1 MTAQTLIVIPTYNE
15 RDGVAAI
22 IDAVRASVPSA
33 HILIVDDN
41 SPDGTGQIA
50 DEIASRDLQVRVK
63 HRPGKQG
70 LGPAYLDAFQQ
81 ALQEGWRRVV
91 QMDADFSHNPKDIP
105 RLLGALDAGAGLVI
119 GSRYVPGGGTVNW
132 GLRRRLVSRGG
143 SLYARTILAVKI
155 RDLTGGFKAWTADTL
170 RAVSLDDVG
179 AKGYGFQIEMTY
191 RALGAGARVVEI
203 PIQFVD
209 RRIGQSK
216 MSGTIFAEALTIVWR
231 LRSRRVG
238 RGFVPPHVC

>member
-15 RDGVAAI
+15 RDGVTAI

-50 DEIASRDLQVRVK
+50 DEMAARDPQVRVK

-70 LGPAYLDAFQQ
+70 LGPAYVDAFQQ
-81 ALQEGWRRVV
+81 ALQEGWQRIV
-91 QMDADFSHNPKDIP
+91 QMDADFSHDPKDIP
-105 RLLGALDAGAGLVI
+105 RLLVALDAGAGLAI

-170 RAVSLDDVG
+170 RAVSLDDVA

-191 RALGAGARVVEI
+191 RALGAGVRVVEI

-209 RRIGQSK
+209 RRLGQSK

-231 LRSRRVG
+231 LRSRRG
-238 RGFVPPHVC
+238 RRGLLE

>member
-1 MTAQTLIVIPTYNE
+1 MPAQTLIVIPTYNE

-22 IDAVRASVPSA
+22 IDAVRASVPAA
-33 HILIVDDN
+33 HLLIVDDN
-41 SPDGTGQIA
+41 SPDGTGKIA
-50 DEIASRDLQVRVK
+50 DEIAARDPQVRVK

-81 ALQEGWRRVV
+81 ALQEGWQRIV
-91 QMDADFSHNPKDIP
+91 QMDADFSHDPKDIP
-105 RLLGALDAGAGLVI
+105 RLLVALDAGAGLAI

-143 SLYARTILAVKI
+143 SLYARTILGVTI

-209 RRIGQSK
+209 RRLGQSK

-231 LRSRRVG
+231 LRSG
-238 RGFVPPHVC
+238 RGGRGIPPHVC